1 MRRSSSRLGHGF
13 RVRLGCAGLALATL
27 CSAPASAETP
37 EEVTEGDPSTHAVG
51 DGDTLWD
58 LSNRY
63 LGSSYEW
70 PRLWSYN
77 PEITNPHWI
86 YPGYVLRLREG
97 AQGGYMAAPGTPA
110 GAAGGKN
117 ALRLGGSRR
126 STVRGAVLIGEQV
139 YLDEEALAE
148 AARIVGA
155 PSDHM
160 MFSPSDEVYLQLKK
174 EEKLPAEGQEML
186 VFRRLKREELSP
198 VANGKS
204 NRIYPAGER
213 GEIVR
218 VLGSLKVRYVDPDKR
233 IARAVVVE
241 AIDPIERGFEV
252 ADVPRTLAD
261 VAPKVASKKVEAR
274 ILASTRPLGVMGEN
288 QLAFVNAG
296 QNQGV
301 EVGNRF
307 LVVRQGDP
315 WRKTLNTKERL
326 SGEERPEPNPLSND
340 QYPWEVVGELRVIYV
355 RPETATALVTDS
367 LVELNIGDRVELR
380 EGY

>member
-1 MRRSSSRLGHGF
+1 
-13 RVRLGCAGLALATL
+13 
-27 CSAPASAETP
+27 
-37 EEVTEGDPSTHAVG
+37 
-51 DGDTLWD
+51 
-58 LSNRY
+58 
-63 LGSSYEW
+63 
-70 PRLWSYN
+70 
-77 PEITNPHWI
+77 
-86 YPGYVLRLREG
+86 
-97 AQGGYMAAPGTPA
+97 
-110 GAAGGKN
+110 
-117 ALRLGGSRR
+117 
-126 STVRGAVLIGEQV
+126 
-139 YLDEEALAE
+139 
-148 AARIVGA
+148 
-155 PSDHM
+155 HM

-174 EEKLPAEGQEML
+174 DEKLPDEGHELL

-198 VANGKS
+198 VANIKS

-261 VAPKVASKKVEAR
+261 VAPRVASKKVEAR

-288 QLAFVNAG
+288 QLAFSSAG

-307 LVVRQGDP
+307 LVVRQGDA
-315 WRKTLNTKERL
+315 WRKTLSVKERL
-326 SGEERPEPNPLSND
+326 SGEERPESNPVPND
-340 QYPWEVVGELRVIYV
+340 QFPWEVVGELRVIYV
-355 RPETATALVTDS
+355 RPETSTALVTDS
-367 LVELNIGDRVELR
+367 IVELNIGDRVELR